1 MILRLTLLVTL
12 FLSSVF
18 GYSSKAVNAYAV
30 SIFDENKQEEKIQ
43 GIHKTT
49 HDYNGVVYT
58 KIYAFGTFLH
68 DQPNVNI
75 GNSKG
80 ELVEQKPIVK
90 NNLLIGY
97 EMLFK
102 HYTVQ
107 SGYLEVYI
115 GQKLFNR
122 SVFVH

>member
-1 MILRLTLLVTL
+1 MFRLTLLIPL
-12 FLSSVF
+12 FLSSAMAF
-18 GYSSKAVNAYAV
+18 SSNAINAYAV
-30 SIFDENKQEEKIQ
+30 SVFDENKQEEKIQ
-43 GIHKTT
+43 GIQTTT

-58 KIYAFGTFLH
+58 KIFAFGTFLH
-68 DQPNVNI
+68 DQPHVNI

-102 HYTVQ
+102 HTTVQ

-122 SVFVH
+122 SLYVK

>member
-1 MILRLTLLVTL
+1 MMLRLTLLVTL
-12 FLSSVF
+12 FLSSSLAF
-18 GYSSKAVNAYAV
+18 SSNAINAYAV
-30 SIFDENKQEEKIQ
+30 SIFDESKQEEKVQ
-43 GIHKTT
+43 GIQKTT

-68 DQPNVNI
+68 EQPNVNI

-97 EMLFK
+97 EMIFK
-102 HYTVQ
+102 HSTVKE
-107 SGYLEVYI
+107 GYLEVYI
-115 GQKLFNR
+115 GKKLFNR
-122 SVFVH
+122 SVYVK